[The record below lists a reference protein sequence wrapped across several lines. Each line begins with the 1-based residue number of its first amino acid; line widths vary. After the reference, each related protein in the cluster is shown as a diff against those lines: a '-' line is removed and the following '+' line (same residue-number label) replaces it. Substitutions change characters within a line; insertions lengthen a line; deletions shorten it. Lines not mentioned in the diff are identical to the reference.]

1 MIGVRIIDSGFIGA
15 VRVRVRVC
23 TLTLAWQVF
32 PDTPVAVAANRD
44 EADGRPSEPPAVLE
58 RDPRVVAPRD
68 AEAGG
73 TWIGYNDR
81 GLLVAITNRWNDA
94 DLAGERS
101 RGLLVRDALRRPS
114 AEAAGRFVER
124 AVRDREYEGFNLV
137 IADAG
142 AALYY
147 EWDGSL
153 DFRQFDPGVHVV
165 VNVGADGRFSI
176 PKRRPDAGERQAE
189 NATRL
194 REALAVEP
202 GETATGW
209 IDRAGESLGD
219 HEFGVCIHG
228 DGYGTQSSSLI
239 AIGRSG
245 ATYRFADGPPCETD
259 YEDVTLALD
268 E

>member
-1 MIGVRIIDSGFIGA
+1 
-15 VRVRVRVC
+15 VC

-44 EADGRPSEPPAVLE
+44 EADGRPSEPPRVLE
-58 RDPRVVAPRD
+58 HDPRVVAPRD

-81 GLLVAITNRWNDA
+81 GLLVAITNRWIDA

-124 AVRDREYEGFNLV
+124 EVSEREYDGFNLV
-137 IADAG
+137 VADAT

-147 EWDGSL
+147 EWGGTL
-153 DFRQFDPGVHVV
+153 DFRQLDPGVHVV

-176 PKRRPDAGERQAE
+176 PSVRPDAGERQAE

-202 GETATGW
+202 GETATEW
-209 IDRAGESLGD
+209 IGRAGVALSD

-228 DGYGTQSSSLI
+228 DGFGTRSSSLI
-239 AIGRSG
+239 AVGESG
-245 ATYRFADGPPCETD
+245 ATYRFADGPPCETEYD
-259 YEDVTLALD
+259 DVTFSVD